1 MGKTT
6 QVVAAA
12 AFSRNIQVRA
22 EPAEAVLE

>member
-6 QVVAAA
+6 QVVVVV

-22 EPAEAVLE
+22 EPALVALA